1 MLKETWWNWKSHLKS
16 IYQNL
21 CLGRVYDVL
30 QMQNTLF
37 RPNMAPSSFPIR
49 SQTPNRSVTYGS
61 YREDQGTITTKGH
74 NRNTNVRSRN
84 RLLKTMHSSRVPTF
98 QNFSTPGGE
107 ETNSQEPT
115 MQVLHFKKS
124 ELQAMQLDPRPT
136 GPLPHIPFPTKLAVF
151 IDKEYPLPP
160 YSVER
165 INHCSHREE
174 A

>member
-1 MLKETWWNWKSHLKS
+1 MVTAWFLCFSFWQMINLIYNRMYCKHWKNDYCKKWKWLKETWWNWKSHLKS

-49 SQTPNRSVTYGS
+49 LQTPNRSVTYGS

-84 RLLKTMHSSRVPTF
+84 RLLKTMHSSGCLPSRISAYLERKKQTAKSPLCRYYISKRVSYK
-98 QNFSTPGGE
+98 Q
-107 ETNSQEPT
+107 
-115 MQVLHFKKS
+115 
-124 ELQAMQLDPRPT
+124 
-136 GPLPHIPFPTKLAVF
+136 
-151 IDKEYPLPP
+151 
-160 YSVER
+160 
-165 INHCSHREE
+165 CS
-174 A
+174 